1 VTLPLLSNE
10 ADKKHPWAKFKA
22 TPSTPRPPAP
32 RPTAFTALK
41 AVARTPTA
49 PTTLPPVAPPP
60 GAAPNVSFPKPR
72 AIAPVALPARPAA
85 AATPAKAAP
94 AETPRNDWAAPRRVE
109 KAETAPFDPQD
120 RTVPPFGISEE
131 LAQAFTQVAAADAE
145 LTAKKKRGAGA
156 KGFWL
161 WRAAPDSAEDLNLR
175 RRFVAWWRDWR
186 KTPSF
191 KVLAAFVILYAAL
204 AVVRRPS
211 ATMLEETRH
220 AEELTTLQS
229 FLKSYTGAGG
239 AVMAEKPHG
248 GAELYPRGI
257 LLQGEMLEAFRRAAV
272 GESFSMTV
280 REPMWN
286 PVASFYGY
294 PPVFAGGVYFQLE
307 RKFNLTLY
315 RFTYLV
321 RKDTEKTGTI
331 LLAKAELAF

>member
-1 VTLPLLSNE
+1 LSNE

-22 TPSTPRPPAP
+22 APGVPRPPAL
-32 RPTAFTALK
+32 RPTALTALK
-41 AVARTPTA
+41 AVARAPTPLTA
-49 PTTLPPVAPPP
+49 PTTPPP
-60 GAAPNVSFPKPR
+60 AIPPTGAAPVISFPKPR
-72 AIAPVALPARPAA
+72 AIAPVALPPKPEPA
-85 AATPAKAAP
+85 TAKPTP
-94 AETPRNDWAAPRRVE
+94 AETRRNDWAAPRHVE
-109 KAETAPFDPQD
+109 KTEAAREEQE
-120 RTVPPFGISEE
+120 RTVPPFGITEE
-131 LAQAFTQVAAADAE
+131 LADAFTKVAAADAE
-145 LTAKKKRGAGA
+145 LTANKKRAGGP

-161 WRAAPDSAEDLNLR
+161 RRSAAASAEESNLR
-175 RRFVAWWRDWR
+175 GRFTGWWRDWK

-191 KVLAAFVILYAAL
+191 KVLAAFATLYIAL

-211 ATMLEETRH
+211 ATVLEQTRH
-220 AEELTTLQS
+220 AEELATLQN
-229 FLKSYTGAGG
+229 FLKSYTAAGG

-272 GESFSMTV
+272 GESFSVAV

-286 PVASFYGY
+286 PLASFYGY
-294 PPVFAGGVYFQLE
+294 PPVFADGTYFQLE

-315 RFTYLV
+315 RFTYLI